1 LEIVLDEDVAIAD
14 VGGRAAYIVD
24 AVRTPRGKARP
35 DGGLAALT
43 PHALVAALVDALDVR
58 TNGQARN
65 ADGLFLGAV
74 GQVGAQ
80 GAHVAL
86 VSKMYAGLPDSAFAL
101 SVNNYCVSGLTTI
114 GQAANMIANAGA
126 QRLLAGG
133 VEMMSR
139 VPFMGDKADYYE
151 DASFPLR
158 TRYIPVVV
166 AADRLAEDIGVT
178 RQEMDC
184 AALRSQQRT
193 AAAEGTALT
202 ASRIVVNGLDVEEP
216 ARASTTAETLAAMP
230 AAFEALGAQYADA
243 LGGRTIDHRHTV
255 AHAPP
260 MCDGAGLAL
269 VSSNGKGA
277 RARILAYVETGGDP
291 HASLTAGFTAMD
303 RALAKAGLDLK
314 AMDRIEFMEAFAVTI
329 VKFLR
334 ERDVDVDKVNVG
346 GGHLAKGHPMGATG
360 AILLS
365 SLLDALDDCQGR
377 YGLVVAAGAQ
387 GVGAAMVVERLAR

>member
-1 LEIVLDEDVAIAD
+1 MPMT
-14 VGGRAAYIVD
+14 AYIRD

-35 DGGLAALT
+35 DGGLAALR
-43 PHALVAALVDALDVR
+43 PHELVAGLIDALDARNGGAAHAVDALI
-58 TNGQARN
+58 
-65 ADGLFLGAV
+65 LGAV

-80 GAHVAL
+80 GANVAL
-86 VSKMYAGLPDSAFAL
+86 VSKMHAGLPDDAFAFSL
-101 SVNNYCVSGLTTI
+101 NNYCVSGLTAI
-114 GQAANMIANAGA
+114 GQAANMIEAGGA
-126 QRLLAGG
+126 RTALAGG

-151 DASFPLR
+151 DASFPYR

-178 RQEMDC
+178 RQEMDD

-193 AAAEGTALT
+193 AAAEGTPLVR
-202 ASRIVVNGLDVEEP
+202 SRIALNGLDREEP
-216 ARASTTAETLAAMP
+216 ARASTTAESLAAMP
-230 AAFEALGAQYADA
+230 AAFAPLGEQYAEALN
-243 LGGRTIDHRHTV
+243 GRTIDHRHTV

-269 VSSNGKGA
+269 LTSDADGA
-277 RARILAYVETGGDP
+277 RARIVAYIEAGGDP
-291 HASLTAGFTAMD
+291 EASLTAGFTAMD
-303 RALAKAGLDLK
+303 RALDKAELTLAD
-314 AMDRIEFMEAFAVTI
+314 MDRIEFMEAFAVTI

-334 ERDVDVDKVNVG
+334 DRDVDADRVNVG

-365 SLLDALDDCQGR
+365 SLLDALDVCEGR

-387 GVGAAMVVERLAR
+387 GVGAAMIVERLA